1 MGVVKGVS
9 TTIIG
14 FFTFGG
20 VPVTALTIIGIFLN
34 TLGGAQYTYA
44 KYAEKMTSEIEKHF
58 HKHTIKVKPVTSDEH
73 KVKPKNGLVGS
84 SEHGHEDKPMNG
96 FVDKAA
102 VDVVIDVDDGQ
113 TQPSSDSGSTSGS
126 EMSVE

>member
-20 VPVTALTIIGIFLN
+20 VHVTALTIIGIFLN

-73 KVKPKNGLVGS
+73 EVKPKNGLVSS
-84 SEHGHEDKPMNG
+84 SEHGHEDKPVNG
-96 FVDKAA
+96 FVDKAE
-102 VDVVIDVDDGQ
+102 VVIDVDDGQ
-113 TQPSSDSGSTSGS
+113 TQSSSDSGSTSGS

>member
-1 MGVVKGVS
+1 M
-9 TTIIG
+9 
-14 FFTFGG
+14 
-20 VPVTALTIIGIFLN
+20 TALTIIGIFLN

-84 SEHGHEDKPMNG
+84 SEHGHEDKPING
-96 FVDKAA
+96 FVHKAE
-102 VDVVIDVDDGQ
+102 VVIDVE
-113 TQPSSDSGSTSGS
+113 SDSGSTSGS

>member
-20 VPVTALTIIGIFLN
+20 VPVTTLTIIGIFLN

-73 KVKPKNGLVGS
+73 MVKPKNGLVSS
-84 SEHGHEDKPMNG
+84 SEHGHENQLING
-96 FVDKAA
+96 FVHEAE
-102 VDVVIDVDDGQ
+102 VVIDVDDGQ
-113 TQPSSDSGSTSGS
+113 TQPSSNSGSTSGS
-126 EMSVE
+126 EMNVE

>member
-58 HKHTIKVKPVTSDEH
+58 HEHTIKVKPVTSDEH
-73 KVKPKNGLVGS
+73 KVKPKNGLVDS
-84 SEHGHEDKPMNG
+84 SEHGHEHKPING
-96 FVDKAA
+96 FVHKAE
-102 VDVVIDVDDGQ
+102 VVIDVDDGQ
-113 TQPSSDSGSTSGS
+113 TQPSSDSGSTSSS
-126 EMSVE
+126 EMSIE